1 MQLATQNK
9 TRCSSECNGNKT
21 RRARTFCFDALLG
34 RNSIGRSHCSRK
46 ASSEI
51 ASLTCVYGIPGRTT
65 GARASPS
72 GPAPHRLSCS
82 ANLNRATC
90 PLDQPDVI
98 GPPIQPKIDIR
109 VVVSE
114 RASGAGSLGASRDLN
129 SGLLRLRTVTTDCER
144 DVLLQSRIRD
154 ESPAHGQAGNS
165 TLPSPSSALP
175 GHVQGTYKW
184 LTVTPAMGKA
194 ARKVECSPRLESER
208 HRGGLDHTATAE
220 SEGGDV
226 ERPRGSCTEP
236 ADHGH
241 ALCSQARGPAAARSR
256 GGKRRP
262 APGPIPEPGSKRVTP
277 CIGDRK
283 SFASNSDVAALHTVL
298 QSVLAHSLHT
308 PYPSPVLTVLLHA
321 VCDAGM
327 PTAFSALSP
336 TAAGATDMAGS

>member
-129 SGLLRLRTVTTDCER
+129 SGLLRLRTITADCER

-165 TLPSPSSALP
+165 TLPSPSTDCDSSDFSRPRL
-175 GHVQGTYKW
+175 GVVEKCWQGGSHS
-184 LTVTPAMGKA
+184 LLGPSS
-194 ARKVECSPRLESER
+194 RKGRRELDSPRVPSTYTL
-208 HRGGLDHTATAE
+208 A
-220 SEGGDV
+220 
-226 ERPRGSCTEP
+226 
-236 ADHGH
+236 
-241 ALCSQARGPAAARSR
+241 QRSYCQR
-256 GGKRRP
+256 GKRLPRLCALQDAQYCV
-262 APGPIPEPGSKRVTP
+262 APSSILWAYGHCCCAGRLRRQHGS
-277 CIGDRK
+277 
-283 SFASNSDVAALHTVL
+283 S
-298 QSVLAHSLHT
+298 
-308 PYPSPVLTVLLHA
+308 
-321 VCDAGM
+321 
-327 PTAFSALSP
+327 
-336 TAAGATDMAGS
+336 